1 MARVFVSHAKADSAV
16 ADRIAAFLEQQGMT
30 CWIAPRDVPPGLEY
44 GAAILQGIEQS
55 DVLLLVLSEQ
65 SNQSQFVHREVER
78 AVSKAKPILPVRI
91 REIAPSG
98 ALEFF
103 ISQAQWVDAWQPP
116 MERHLAQLLV
126 AIRALGGDAQP
137 PGALATPDAAP
148 PAPPRRGARR
158 RLAAAA
164 FVLLALAAGLV
175 AWAPWQ
181 GGARPGPAAF
191 LAGAWCQPMSGGAQ
205 ATWRFTSLAPAADG
219 TERVAGALTYTHSA
233 DTPSFEA
240 EARWTEGGLTLT
252 WLAPPEMVD
261 SSPLAL
267 ATDGD
272 DRLRIVVGAADD
284 ASVPPEPLT
293 RCAG

>member
-1 MARVFVSHAKADSAV
+1 
-16 ADRIAAFLEQQGMT
+16 
-30 CWIAPRDVPPGLEY
+30 
-44 GAAILQGIEQS
+44 
-55 DVLLLVLSEQ
+55 VLSEQ

-78 AVSKAKPILPVRI
+78 AVSKAKPILPMRI

-126 AIRALGGDAQP
+126 AIRALGGEATA
-137 PGALATPDAAP
+137 PGSSAAP
-148 PAPPRRGARR
+148 AAAMPVTAAPAPPRLSARR

-181 GGARPGPAAF
+181 GGERSGPAAF
-191 LAGAWCQPMSGGAQ
+191 LAGAWCQPMSGDAR
-205 ATWRFTSLAPAADG
+205 ATWRFTPLAPAADG
-219 TERVAGALTYTHSA
+219 TERVAGSITYTHST
-233 DTPSFEA
+233 DSPSFEA
-240 EARWTEGGLTLT
+240 AARWTEGGLALT

-272 DRLRIVVGAADD
+272 DRLRIVLGAADD
-284 ASVPPEPLT
+284 AALPPEPLT

>member
-1 MARVFVSHAKADSAV
+1 MTRVFVSHAKADSAV
-16 ADRIAAFLEQQGMT
+16 AERIAAFLEAQGT
-30 CWIAPRDVPPGLEY
+30 PCWIAPRDVPPGMEY

-78 AVSKAKPILPVRI
+78 AVSKAKPVLPLRI
-91 REIAPSG
+91 REVAPSG

-126 AIRALGGDAQP
+126 AIRALGGEAP
-137 PGALATPDAAP
+137 APGTLAPAPAAP
-148 PAPPRRGARR
+148 PPRARR
-158 RLAAAA
+158 RHPAAAIA
-164 FVLLALAAGLV
+164 FALLALVAGLL

-181 GGARPGPAAF
+181 GEARPGPAGF
-191 LAGAWCQPMSGGAQ
+191 LAGAWCQPMSGEAR
-205 ATWRFTSLAPAADG
+205 ATWRFTALPD
-219 TERVAGALTYTHSA
+219 ERVAGELSFTHSA
-233 DTPSFEA
+233 EVQRFEA
-240 EARWTEGGLTLT
+240 RAAWTEKGLTLT
-252 WLAPPEMVD
+252 WLAPPDMVA
-261 SSPLAL
+261 STPLAF

-272 DRLRIVVGAADD
+272 DRLKILVGAADD
-284 ASVPPEPLT
+284 TATPPEPLT